1 MKTYF
6 CIWHHF
12 KFSDSF
18 QKCCFLLYF
27 LGMLN
32 NHAGLGG
39 KGDDDIALSDHE
51 NEGELGSDA
60 DNEDISDVND
70 DSRHQNSKSSNQ
82 AGSDLAAPVAAS
94 AGAMD

>member
-1 MKTYF
+1 
-6 CIWHHF
+6 
-12 KFSDSF
+12 
-18 QKCCFLLYF
+18 
-27 LGMLN
+27 MLN

-60 DNEDISDVND
+60 DNEDISDVNE
-70 DSRHQNSKSSNQ
+70 DSRHQNNKSSNQ
-82 AGSDLAAPVAAS
+82 TGSEMAASVAAS

>member
-1 MKTYF
+1 
-6 CIWHHF
+6 
-12 KFSDSF
+12 
-18 QKCCFLLYF
+18 
-27 LGMLN
+27 MLN

-60 DNEDISDVND
+60 DNEDISDLND
-70 DSRHQNSKSSNQ
+70 DSRRQNNKSSNQ
-82 AGSDLAAPVAAS
+82 TGSEMAAPVAAS